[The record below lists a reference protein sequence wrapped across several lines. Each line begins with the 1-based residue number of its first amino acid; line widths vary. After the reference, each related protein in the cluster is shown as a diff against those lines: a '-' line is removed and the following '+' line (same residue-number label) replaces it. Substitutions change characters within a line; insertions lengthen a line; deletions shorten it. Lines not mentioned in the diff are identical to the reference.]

1 MSNCELRDRPIAEEK
16 IDVFNGECSSEHV
29 MRQARFL
36 SPSSEDHHCLYHC
49 ISRVVDR
56 RFVLG
61 AEEKDVFVRM
71 MREYEAFCGVKVL
84 SYCIMSNHFHLLVEV
99 PPKVKGESVEISDE
113 DLLAGLKSMYSN
125 VFYRGI
131 EQMLEKFRADG
142 ADAAVEELKA
152 KFTCRMHDL
161 SEFMKG
167 LKQRFTQWY
176 NGANGRRGTL
186 WEGRFKSVLVENGYA
201 ARVMAAYIDFNPIR
215 AEMVAKPEDYKW
227 CSYGEAM
234 QPKATSGRRKAR
246 EGYCRVL
253 GALDG
258 YDQRRKIDYTGLW
271 NEGDGGNVAERYRM
285 MLFADGEEAF
295 AKDIH
300 AGVEPEARI
309 PVRVRKGFK
318 RKDVERVLAKGGKLS
333 FGESLRCRVRY
344 FSDGMTVGSKKFV
357 DGVFTDARER
367 FGKKRNSGARTIK
380 GVGWKKKQT
389 RLYSMRQLQKA
400 ALE

>member
-1 MSNCELRDRPIAEEK
+1 
-16 IDVFNGECSSEHV
+16 
-29 MRQARFL
+29 MRQARFI
-36 SPSSEDHHCLYHC
+36 SPSAESDCSIYHC

-99 PPKVKGESVEISDE
+99 PPKKKGEAVSISDE
-113 DLLAGLKSMYSN
+113 DFLARLKPMYSK
-125 VFYRGI
+125 VFYRSI

-142 ADAAVEELKA
+142 ADVAVAELKA

-201 ARVMAAYIDFNPIR
+201 ARVMAAYIDLNPVR
-215 AEMVAKPEDYKW
+215 AGMVDKPEDYKW
-227 CSYGEAM
+227 CSYGEAL
-234 QPKATSGRRKAR
+234 QPKATRGRSKAR

-258 YDQRRKIDYTGLW
+258 YDQRRVIDYTDMW
-271 NEGDGGNVAERYRM
+271 NDGENGVAERYRM
-285 MLFADGEEAF
+285 LLFADGEEAF
-295 AKDIH
+295 SEDIH
-300 AGVEPEARI
+300 SGVAPDSREMKC
-309 PVRVRKGFK
+309 VRKGFK
-318 RKDVERVLAKGGKLS
+318 RKDVEKVLARGGKLS
-333 FGESLRCRVRY
+333 FGETLRCRVRY
-344 FSDGMTVGSKKFV
+344 FSDGMTVGSREFV
-357 DGVFTDARER
+357 NDVFRDARER
-367 FGKKRNSGARTIK
+367 FGEKRKSGARAMK
-380 GVGWKKKQT
+380 DVGWKNKQT
-389 RLYSMRQLQKA
+389 RLYSMRELVKNR
-400 ALE
+400 LE